1 MQELGIE
8 LERLLRS
15 MGADLV
21 GYGDVSDMEGTG
33 GLNTGVAFA
42 MAMPRDLLRS
52 IEGGGTA
59 AAAGARP
66 VVQGHERRAR
76 PRDQGGG

>member
-42 MAMPRDLLRS
+42 MAMPRDLRRD
-52 IEGGGTA
+52 
-59 AAAGARP
+59 AGVCP